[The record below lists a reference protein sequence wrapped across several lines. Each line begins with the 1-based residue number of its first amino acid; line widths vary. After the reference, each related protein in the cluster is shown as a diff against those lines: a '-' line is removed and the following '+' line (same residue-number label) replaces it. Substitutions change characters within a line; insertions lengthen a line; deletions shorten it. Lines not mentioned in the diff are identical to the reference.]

1 MYGEL
6 RFVDLLHALKVAWK
20 KRVLIFVISIFCF
33 LIGVFLTL
41 NHPIKNVYSA
51 RTTVYS
57 ATYGSYQQ
65 SLAGTNA
72 MIDYADIV
80 SSKKV
85 CQRAASIL
93 DAVELTGDEIQAMI
107 SADFNS
113 NSYIMNI
120 YANSTDPILAQ
131 KVANAVAQ
139 AFVIEMNGIT
149 GGESIQLLDEA
160 EHYYLSYNGTKKLI
174 IKRLLFGF
182 FGFIVSVAFIV
193 ISQLLS
199 GKLKTIEQC
208 ISLSDGKLLGMI
220 PYIEKGR
227 GKTN

>member
-6 RFVDLLHALKVAWK
+6 RFVDLLHALKTAWG
-20 KRVLIFVISIFCF
+20 KRVLILVISIFCF
-33 LIGVFLTL
+33 LIGVFVTL
-41 NHPIKNVYSA
+41 NQPVRNVYSA

-93 DAVELTGDEIQAMI
+93 DAAGLTGDEIQAMI

-120 YANSTDPILAQ
+120 YANSTEPVLAK

-160 EHYYLSYNGTKKLI
+160 EHYFLSYNGAKKLMLR
-174 IKRLLFGF
+174 RLLFGLS
-182 FGFIVSVAFIV
+182 GLILSVAFIV
-193 ISQLLS
+193 VSELLS
-199 GKLKTIEQC
+199 GRIKTIEQC
-208 ISLSDGKLLGMI
+208 VSLSEGKVLGMI
-220 PYIEKGR
+220 PYIEKGTR
-227 GKTN
+227 NK

>member
-6 RFVDLLHALKVAWK
+6 RFVDFLHALKTVWR
-20 KRVLIFVISIFCF
+20 KRVLILVISVLCF

-41 NHPIKNVYSA
+41 NHPVNNVYSA

-65 SLAGTNA
+65 SLTGTNA

-93 DAVELTGDEIQAMI
+93 DVVELTSDEIQTMI

-113 NSYIMNI
+113 NSYVMNI

-160 EHYYLSYNGTKKLI
+160 EHYFLSYNSSKKLML
-174 IKRLLFGF
+174 KRLLFGLSGLILSATF
-182 FGFIVSVAFIV
+182 LV
-193 ISQLLS
+193 INELLS
-199 GKLKTIEQC
+199 SRIKTMEQC
-208 ISLSDGKLLGMI
+208 ISLSEGKLLGMI
-220 PYIEKGR
+220 PYIEKGTR
-227 GKTN
+227 KK